1 MLVCLSGLISL
12 TAGAQTP
19 YVSLGVSVNS
29 TPSSY
34 TQTFDGLPST
44 GSLSIDLTG
53 ALSAPGLDGL
63 YTNQLLTQVSVGAP
77 NVVGVVPLSGQ
88 YSFGASGSTDRALGS
103 NSNLTNA
110 LVKPIRYGVLIRNTT
125 GQPLQSL
132 GISYTGEQWYR
143 DGDGAA
149 QKLTVDY
156 VRQDASFG
164 LVNTLSLL
172 VGDLLGTSYVSVPAL
187 DFTSPNNS
195 GGTTVLDG
203 TLPANRSVINGVIN
217 LTTPLG
223 VNEYILLRFTDVND
237 AETGALDLL
246 DTDHSLAID
255 DLTVL
260 ATPVAGAPVLSGVS
274 IPSPQTA
281 TVGQLY
287 STTVTS
293 AFSDP
298 TAGDVLTYS
307 AAGLPTGIVM
317 NPVTGVI
324 AGTPLT
330 ALTSPATVTVTATDV
345 IGSSVSTTYLLNV
358 VNNAAPTLT
367 ASTIPSPQ
375 TAVVGQLYSTTVAQ
389 AFTDANGDVLTYS
402 AAGLPT
408 GIVIAPVTGIIAG
421 TPLTALTSPTTVTV
435 TATDLLGA
443 SVSTTYLLNV
453 VAANVAPAL
462 TASTIP
468 SPQTAVVGQLYSTS
482 VAQAFTDANGDVLTY
497 SAAGLPTGIVIAP
510 VTGIIAGTPLTAL
523 TSPTTVTVTATDL
536 LGASVST
543 TYLLNVVAANVAPA
557 LTASTIPSP
566 QTAVVGQLYSTTV
579 AQAFTD
585 ANGDVLTYSAA
596 GLPTGIVIAPVTGI
610 IAGTPLTA
618 LTSPTTVTV
627 TATDLLGA
635 SVSTT
640 YLLNVVAANVAPAL
654 TASTI
659 PSPQTAVVGQLYST
673 SVAQAF
679 TDANGDVLTYSAAG
693 LPTGIVIAPVTGIIA
708 GTPLTALT
716 SPATVTVTATDL
728 LGASVSTT
736 YLLNVVAANVAPALT
751 ASTIPSPQTAV
762 VGQLYSTT
770 VAQAFTDANG
780 DVLTYSAAGLPTG
793 IVIAPVTGIIAG
805 TPLTALTSPTTVTVT
820 ATDLLGASVSTT
832 YLLNVVAA
840 NVAPALTASTIPS
853 PQTAVVGQ
861 LYSTSVAQAFT
872 DANGDVLTYSAAGL
886 PTGIVIAPVTGI
898 IAGTPLTALTSPT
911 TVTVTAT
918 DLLGAS
924 VSTTYLLNV
933 VNSGAPVLTGV
944 GIPSPQTAVVGQL
957 YSTSVAQ
964 AFSDPTVGDVLSYTA
979 AGLPTGIVI
988 APVTGIIAGTPL
1000 TALTSPTTVTVTATD
1015 LLGASVSTTYL
1026 LNVVNSGAPVLTGVG
1041 IPSPQTAVVGQLYST
1056 SVAQAFSDPT
1066 VGDVLSYTAAGLPTG
1081 IVIAPVT
1088 GIIAGTPLTA
1098 LTDPQTITV
1107 TATDLLGASV
1117 STTYLL
1123 NVINSGTPVLTGVGI
1138 PSPQTAVVGQLYST
1152 SVAQAFSDPTVGDV
1166 LSYTAAGLP
1175 TGIVIAPATGI
1186 IAGTPLTAL
1195 TSPTTVTVTA
1205 TDLLG
1210 ASVST
1215 TYLLNVVNSGAPV
1228 LTGVVIPS
1236 PQTAVVGQLY
1246 STSVAQA
1253 FSDPT
1258 VGDVLSYTAAGL
1270 PTGIVIAPV
1279 TGIIAGTPLTALTD
1293 PQTITVTATDLLGA
1307 SVSTT
1312 YLLNVVAANVAPALT
1327 ASTIPSPQTAVVG
1340 QLYSTTVAQAFTDA
1354 NGDVLTYSAAGLPTG
1369 IVIAPATGI
1378 IAGTPLTALTSP
1390 TTVTVTA
1397 TDLLGA
1403 SVSTTYLLNVVA
1415 ANVAPALTAS
1425 TIPSPQTAVV
1435 GQLYSTTVA
1444 QAFTD
1449 ANGDVL
1455 TYSAA
1460 GLPTGIVIA
1469 PVTGIIAGTPLTALT
1484 DPQTITVTATDLLG
1498 TSVSTTY
1505 VLNVVNSGAP
1515 VLTGVGIPS
1524 PQTAVVGQLYSTSV
1538 AQAFSDPTVGDV
1550 LSYTA
1555 AGLPTGIVIAPLTG
1569 IIAGTPLTA
1578 LTSPTTV
1585 TVTATDLLGAS
1596 VSTTY
1601 LLNVVNS
1608 GAPVL
1613 TGVGIPSPQ
1622 TAVVGQ
1628 LYSTSVA
1635 QAFSDPTVGD
1645 VLSYT
1650 AAGLPTG
1657 IVIAPVTGII
1667 AGTPLTALTSPT
1679 TVTVT
1684 ATDLLGASVSTTYL
1698 LNVVN
1703 SGAPVLTGVG
1713 IPSPQTAVVGQLYS
1727 TSVAQAFSDPTVGD
1741 VLSYTAAGLPTGIV
1755 IAPLTGI
1762 IAGTP
1767 LTALTDPQT
1776 ITVTATD
1783 LLGASVSTT
1792 YVLNVLAAN
1801 LSPVLTGVSIPSP
1814 QTATV
1819 GVSFSLVTAAA
1830 FSDPNGDLLTYAV
1843 SGLPASLTIDATTG
1857 IITGTPSSTLG
1868 SPFSVT
1874 VTATDLLGGLVN
1886 TDFVLQI
1893 LNPNRTPVLTGTTIP
1908 SPQTATTGA
1917 FYTTPTA
1924 QAFSDPDGETLTYS
1938 ATGLPTGMLIAPA
1951 TGIISGV
1958 ASSTVGSPFTVQV
1971 TAKDKAG
1978 SSVGASYV
1986 LIVVNA
1992 NRAPVLTGL
2001 GIITPQTVTLN
2012 GLYRTITAQAFRDPN
2027 GDVLTYSATSLPAGL
2042 SIDPLTGVISGRPT
2056 TTAGSP
2062 FTIQVTAS
2070 DPAGASV
2077 STRFVLRVIN
2087 ANQAPTLT
2095 GLGIITPQTTPVGFM
2110 YRTVTAQAFRDPNG
2124 DVLTYSATSLPAGLS
2139 INASTGVIAGMPSST
2154 VGSPFTIQ
2162 VTARDPFG
2170 ASVST
2175 SFVLRVITVNLAP
2188 VLTGLNII
2196 NPQTAVVGRLYRTVT
2211 AQAFRDPNR
2220 DVLTYSATPLPAGL
2234 TIDANTGVI
2243 SGVPTAATG
2252 SPFTVQVTARDPM
2265 GASVSTSFVL
2275 KIVVLNP

>member
-1 MLVCLSGLISL
+1 M
-12 TAGAQTP
+12 
-19 YVSLGVSVNS
+19 
-29 TPSSY
+29 
-34 TQTFDGLPST
+34 
-44 GSLSIDLTG
+44 
-53 ALSAPGLDGL
+53 
-63 YTNQLLTQVSVGAP
+63 
-77 NVVGVVPLSGQ
+77 
-88 YSFGASGSTDRALGS
+88 
-103 NSNLTNA
+103 
-110 LVKPIRYGVLIRNTT
+110 
-125 GQPLQSL
+125 
-132 GISYTGEQWYR
+132 
-143 DGDGAA
+143 
-149 QKLTVDY
+149 
-156 VRQDASFG
+156 
-164 LVNTLSLL
+164 
-172 VGDLLGTSYVSVPAL
+172 
-187 DFTSPNNS
+187 
-195 GGTTVLDG
+195 
-203 TLPANRSVINGVIN
+203 
-217 LTTPLG
+217 
-223 VNEYILLRFTDVND
+223 
-237 AETGALDLL
+237 
-246 DTDHSLAID
+246 
-255 DLTVL
+255 
-260 ATPVAGAPVLSGVS
+260 
-274 IPSPQTA
+274 
-281 TVGQLY
+281 
-287 STTVTS
+287 
-293 AFSDP
+293 
-298 TAGDVLTYS
+298 
-307 AAGLPTGIVM
+307 
-317 NPVTGVI
+317 
-324 AGTPLT
+324 
-330 ALTSPATVTVTATDV
+330 
-345 IGSSVSTTYLLNV
+345 
-358 VNNAAPTLT
+358 
-367 ASTIPSPQ
+367 
-375 TAVVGQLYSTTVAQ
+375 
-389 AFTDANGDVLTYS
+389 
-402 AAGLPT
+402 
-408 GIVIAPVTGIIAG
+408 
-421 TPLTALTSPTTVTV
+421 
-435 TATDLLGA
+435 
-443 SVSTTYLLNV
+443 
-453 VAANVAPAL
+453 
-462 TASTIP
+462 
-468 SPQTAVVGQLYSTS
+468 
-482 VAQAFTDANGDVLTY
+482 
-497 SAAGLPTGIVIAP
+497 
-510 VTGIIAGTPLTAL
+510 
-523 TSPTTVTVTATDL
+523 
-536 LGASVST
+536 
-543 TYLLNVVAANVAPA
+543 
-557 LTASTIPSP
+557 
-566 QTAVVGQLYSTTV
+566 
-579 AQAFTD
+579 
-585 ANGDVLTYSAA
+585 
-596 GLPTGIVIAPVTGI
+596 
-610 IAGTPLTA
+610 
-618 LTSPTTVTV
+618 
-627 TATDLLGA
+627 
-635 SVSTT
+635 
-640 YLLNVVAANVAPAL
+640 
-654 TASTI
+654 
-659 PSPQTAVVGQLYST
+659 
-673 SVAQAF
+673 
-679 TDANGDVLTYSAAG
+679 
-693 LPTGIVIAPVTGIIA
+693 
-708 GTPLTALT
+708 
-716 SPATVTVTATDL
+716 
-728 LGASVSTT
+728 
-736 YLLNVVAANVAPALT
+736 
-751 ASTIPSPQTAV
+751 
-762 VGQLYSTT
+762 
-770 VAQAFTDANG
+770 
-780 DVLTYSAAGLPTG
+780 
-793 IVIAPVTGIIAG
+793 
-805 TPLTALTSPTTVTVT
+805 
-820 ATDLLGASVSTT
+820 
-832 YLLNVVAA
+832 
-840 NVAPALTASTIPS
+840 
-853 PQTAVVGQ
+853 
-861 LYSTSVAQAFT
+861 
-872 DANGDVLTYSAAGL
+872 
-886 PTGIVIAPVTGI
+886 
-898 IAGTPLTALTSPT
+898 
-911 TVTVTAT
+911 
-918 DLLGAS
+918 
-924 VSTTYLLNV
+924 
-933 VNSGAPVLTGV
+933 
-944 GIPSPQTAVVGQL
+944 VGQL

-988 APVTGIIAGTPL
+988 APLTGIIAGTPL
-1000 TALTSPTTVTVTATD
+1000 AALTSPA
-1015 LLGASVSTTYL
+1015 
-1026 LNVVNSGAPVLTGVG
+1026 
-1041 IPSPQTAVVGQLYST
+1041 
-1056 SVAQAFSDPT
+1056 
-1066 VGDVLSYTAAGLPTG
+1066 
-1081 IVIAPVT
+1081 
-1088 GIIAGTPLTA
+1088 
-1098 LTDPQTITV
+1098 
-1107 TATDLLGASV
+1107 
-1117 STTYLL
+1117 
-1123 NVINSGTPVLTGVGI
+1123 
-1138 PSPQTAVVGQLYST
+1138 
-1152 SVAQAFSDPTVGDV
+1152 
-1166 LSYTAAGLP
+1166 
-1175 TGIVIAPATGI
+1175 
-1186 IAGTPLTAL
+1186 
-1195 TSPTTVTVTA
+1195 
-1205 TDLLG
+1205 
-1210 ASVST
+1210 
-1215 TYLLNVVNSGAPV
+1215 
-1228 LTGVVIPS
+1228 
-1236 PQTAVVGQLY
+1236 
-1246 STSVAQA
+1246 
-1253 FSDPT
+1253 
-1258 VGDVLSYTAAGL
+1258 
-1270 PTGIVIAPV
+1270 
-1279 TGIIAGTPLTALTD
+1279 
-1293 PQTITVTATDLLGA
+1293 
-1307 SVSTT
+1307 
-1312 YLLNVVAANVAPALT
+1312 
-1327 ASTIPSPQTAVVG
+1327 
-1340 QLYSTTVAQAFTDA
+1340 
-1354 NGDVLTYSAAGLPTG
+1354 
-1369 IVIAPATGI
+1369 
-1378 IAGTPLTALTSP
+1378 
-1390 TTVTVTA
+1390 TVTVTA

-1498 TSVSTTY
+1498 ASVSTTY
-1505 VLNVVNSGAP
+1505 LLNVVNSGAP

-1578 LTSPTTV
+1578 LTSP
-1585 TVTATDLLGAS
+1585 A
-1596 VSTTY
+1596 
-1601 LLNVVNS
+1601 
-1608 GAPVL
+1608 
-1613 TGVGIPSPQ
+1613 
-1622 TAVVGQ
+1622 
-1628 LYSTSVA
+1628 
-1635 QAFSDPTVGD
+1635 
-1645 VLSYT
+1645 
-1650 AAGLPTG
+1650 
-1657 IVIAPVTGII
+1657 
-1667 AGTPLTALTSPT
+1667 

-1767 LTALTDPQT
+1767 LAALTSPAT
-1776 ITVTATD
+1776 VTVTATD

-1924 QAFSDPDGETLTYS
+1924 QAFSDPDGETLIYS

-1978 SSVGASYV
+1978 SSVSASYV